1 MNDYCLAIIG
11 AGQAAVP
18 IIEKA
23 KQMSIRVLAFA
34 RQQSYAQGMV
44 DFFIEENSF
53 DIGFMA
59 EKCREYGVTGIMA
72 TSELT
77 TEVAAKLAHKLSL
90 PGNDVENGF
99 AGKNKYVMRSRVS
112 ALTTVSQPAFELY
125 KPGKEYRYPVVIKP
139 TDACGKR
146 GVGIAFD
153 QSELLPLVD
162 VAAANSTNGEV
173 LVEEY
178 LAGGKEYS
186 IECLSFAGKHQVI
199 QYTEKESSGP
209 PHFVETAHH
218 QPADL
223 SDDMKRRISI
233 AVDDILS
240 VLGLNCGMSH
250 LELKIIDDRLF
261 FIEVGARGGGDHIAD
276 ILTVRSTDFDYY
288 RAAIECSL
296 GIYKPVKSHCIAY
309 TGIYFHC
316 QQNSHLNELFEKAES
331 AEWCIANTV
340 TSDRYPNAESNVTA
354 ADSGFIIYCSDHKI
368 TVADA
373 L

>member
-1 MNDYCLAIIG
+1 MNAYCLAIVG

-34 RQQSYAQGMV
+34 RRGSYAEALV
-44 DFFIEENSF
+44 DLFIEESSF
-53 DIGFMA
+53 DVDFMA
-59 EKCREYGVTGIMA
+59 EKCREYGVNGIMA

-77 TEVAAKLAHKLSL
+77 TEVVARLAHKLSL
-90 PGNDVENGF
+90 PGNDIENGF

-112 ALTTVSQPAFELY
+112 ALPTVSQPAYELY
-125 KPGKEYRYPVVIKP
+125 RPGRKYHYPVVIKP
-139 TDACGKR
+139 VDACGKR
-146 GVGIAFD
+146 GIGIAFD
-153 QSELLPLVD
+153 ESELLQLVD
-162 VAAANSTNGEV
+162 VAAANSSNGDV

-186 IECLSFAGKHQVI
+186 VECLSFAGEHQVV

-223 SDDMKRRISI
+223 SDEMKTRIRI

-240 VLGLNCGMSH
+240 TLGLNCGMAH
-250 LELKIIDDRLF
+250 LELKIIDGRLF

-276 ILTVRSTDFDYY
+276 ILTVRSTDFDYF

-296 GIYKPVKSHCIAY
+296 GIYRPVESHSVAF

-316 QQNSHLNELFEKAES
+316 QQNRHLHELFERAGS

-340 TSDRYPNAESNVTA
+340 TSNRYPNAETNVTA
-354 ADSGFIIYCSDHKI
+354 ADSGFIIYCSDHRI
-368 TVADA
+368 TMADA
-373 L
+373 

>member
-1 MNDYCLAIIG
+1 MNAYCLAVIG

-34 RQQSYAQGMV
+34 RQGSYAQDMV
-44 DFFIEENSF
+44 DTFIEENSF
-53 DIGFMA
+53 DINFMA
-59 EKCREYGVTGIMA
+59 EKCREYGVNGIMA

-77 TEVAAKLAHKLSL
+77 TEVAARLAHSLSL

-112 ALTTVSQPAFELY
+112 ALSTVSQPAYELY
-125 KPGKEYRYPVVIKP
+125 GPGREYHYPVVIKP

-146 GVGIAFD
+146 GVSIAFD
-153 QSELLPLVD
+153 ESELLPLVD
-162 VAAANSTNGEV
+162 VAAANSTDGDV

-186 IECLSFAGKHQVI
+186 IECLSFDGKHQVV

-218 QPADL
+218 QPAAL
-223 SDDMKRRISI
+223 SDETKQRISV

-240 VLGLNCGMSH
+240 VLGLNCGMAH
-250 LELKIIDDRLF
+250 IELKIIDDRLF

-276 ILTVRSTDFDYY
+276 ILTVRSTDFDYF
-288 RAAIECSL
+288 RAAIECSF
-296 GIYKPVKSHCIAY
+296 GIYKPVESHSIAY

-316 QQNSHLNELFEKAES
+316 RQNRHLHRLFERAES
-331 AEWCIANTV
+331 AEWCIANTI
-340 TSDRYPNAESNVTA
+340 TSNRYPNAETNVDA
-354 ADSGFIIYCSDHKI
+354 ADSGFIIYRSDHRI
-368 TVADA
+368 TLADA
-373 L
+373 

>member
-44 DFFIEENSF
+44 DIFIAENSF

-59 EKCREYGVTGIMA
+59 EKCREYGVNGIIA

-125 KPGKEYRYPVVIKP
+125 KPEKEYRYPVVIKP

-146 GVGIAFD
+146 GVGIAFNE
-153 QSELLPLVD
+153 SELLPLVD
-162 VAAANSTNGEV
+162 VAAANSTHGDV

>member
-1 MNDYCLAIIG
+1 MNAYCLAIVG

-34 RQQSYAQGMV
+34 RRGSYAEDLV
-44 DFFIEENSF
+44 DFFLEESSF
-53 DIGFMA
+53 DVGFMA
-59 EKCREYGVTGIMA
+59 EKCREFGVNGIMA

-77 TEVAAKLAHKLSL
+77 TEVAAQLAHRLSL
-90 PGNDVENGF
+90 PGNDIENGF
-99 AGKNKYVMRSRVS
+99 AGKNKYVMRTRVS
-112 ALTTVSQPAFELY
+112 ALQSVSQPAFELY

-146 GVGIAFD
+146 GVGIAFNE
-153 QSELLPLVD
+153 SELLPLVD
-162 VAAANSTNGEV
+162 VAAANSTHGDV

-223 SDDMKRRISI
+223 SDEMKRRICI

-240 VLGLNCGMSH
+240 VLGLNCGMAH

-276 ILTVRSTDFDYY
+276 ILTVRSTDFDYFK
-288 RAAIECSL
+288 AAIECSL
-296 GIYKPVKSHCIAY
+296 GIYKPTKSHNIAY

-316 QQNSHLNELFEKAES
+316 WQNSHLNELFEKAES
-331 AEWCIANTV
+331 AEWCIVNTV
-340 TSDRYPNAESNVTA
+340 TSVMYPQAESNVTA
-354 ADSGFIIYCSDHKI
+354 ADSGYIIYCSDHRI
-368 TVADA
+368 TMADV
-373 L
+373 

>member
-1 MNDYCLAIIG
+1 MNAYCLAIVG

-34 RQQSYAQGMV
+34 RRDSYAEDFV
-44 DFFIEENSF
+44 DFFIEESSF
-53 DIGFMA
+53 DVDFMA
-59 EKCREYGVTGIMA
+59 EKCREYGVNGVMA

-77 TEVAAKLAHKLSL
+77 TEVAAKLAHQLSL
-90 PGNDVENGF
+90 PGNDVKNGF

-112 ALTTVSQPAFELY
+112 ALTTVSQPAYELY
-125 KPGKEYRYPVVIKP
+125 RPGREYHYPVVIKP

-153 QSELLPLVD
+153 ESELLQLVD

-178 LAGGKEYS
+178 LAEGKEYS

-223 SDDMKRRISI
+223 SSEMKQRISI

-240 VLGLNCGMSH
+240 VLGLNCGMAH
-250 LELKIIDDRLF
+250 LELKIIGNSLF

-276 ILTVRSTDFDYY
+276 ILTVRSTDFDYFK
-288 RAAIECSL
+288 AAIECSL
-296 GIYKPVKSHCIAY
+296 GIYKPVKSHSIAY

-316 QQNSHLNELFEKAES
+316 QQNRHLNDLFEKAES

-340 TSDRYPNAESNVTA
+340 TSNRYPNAETNVDA
-354 ADSGFIIYCSDHKI
+354 ADSGFIIYRSDHRI
-368 TVADA
+368 TLADA
-373 L
+373 